1 MIDVLIADD
10 NPIVVETL
18 KELLMENS
26 GFNVIGTAFD
36 GEEAVKN
43 IKLYEPDLVL
53 LDIVMPKLDG
63 IGVMEW
69 ISSNTDLK
77 KKPRIIVITAMGQE
91 WVNEIAFKY
100 GASYYIA
107 KPFSNDKIVEQIE
120 KAAYQDVIGERRK
133 IVVSRND
140 YILSNL
146 ESEVTKLLHDIGVPA
161 HIKGYGYLRDAIIMA
176 VNDSNMVNSVT
187 KELYPS
193 IAKLNET
200 VPSRVERAIRHAIE
214 VAWNRGNMDTI
225 DDLFGYTIN
234 SGKGKPTNSEFIALI
249 SDKIRIDYK
258 ISS

>member
-1 MIDVLIADD
+1 MIDVLIVDD
-10 NPIVVETL
+10 NPLVVETL
-18 KELLMENS
+18 KELLMKNS
-26 GFNVIGTAFD
+26 GFNVIGTASD
-36 GEEAVKN
+36 GEEAIEG
-43 IKLYEPDLVL
+43 IKLFEPDLVL

-69 ISSNTDLK
+69 INNTDNLN
-77 KKPRIIVITAMGQE
+77 KKPKIIVITAMGQE
-91 WVNEIAFKY
+91 WVNEVAFKY
-100 GASYYIA
+100 GATYYIA
-107 KPFSNDKIVEQIE
+107 KPFNNDNVVRQIE
-120 KAAYQDVIGERRK
+120 LAAYQDVLGERRK
-133 IVVSRND
+133 IVVNRND

-176 VNDSNMVNSVT
+176 VNDTNMTNCIT
-187 KELYPS
+187 KALYPS
-193 IAKLNET
+193 VAKINDSI
-200 VPSRVERAIRHAIE
+200 PSRVERAIRHAIE

-258 ISS
+258 IS